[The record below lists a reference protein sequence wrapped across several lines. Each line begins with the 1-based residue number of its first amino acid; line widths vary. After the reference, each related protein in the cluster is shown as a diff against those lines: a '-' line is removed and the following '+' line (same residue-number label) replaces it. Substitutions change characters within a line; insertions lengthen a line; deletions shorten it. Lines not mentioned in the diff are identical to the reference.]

1 MKLIDDATVRRLLD
15 PAAAREAVDRALR
28 HFADGQAA
36 VQARVRTVAGPVKLS
51 TMAAVD
57 LGGRVAGAKVYTTIA
72 GRFRFVVL
80 LFDAES
86 GAPLA
91 VLESDAMTEVR
102 TAAVTA
108 VAARALAR
116 ADADTLAVF
125 GTGIQAG
132 SHVRALAGALPVRQ
146 VRVVSRGDA
155 RDFQPC
161 LPVRPGG
168 QPGAVEAA
176 RCGPAPHVG
185 CADLAFR
192 GFDGGGADS
201 GSLLVRRSRLRRRG
215 SRCGRLRRWWRGG

>member
-36 VQARVRTVAGPVKLS
+36 VQARVRTIAGPVKLS

-108 VAARALAR
+108 VAARALAGPMPTPSRSSAPAYRR
-116 ADADTLAVF
+116 APTSAPWPA
-125 GTGIQAG
+125 
-132 SHVRALAGALPVRQ
+132 
-146 VRVVSRGDA
+146 
-155 RDFQPC
+155 PC
-161 LPVRPGG
+161 PSG
-168 QPGAVEAA
+168 
-176 RCGPAPHVG
+176 RCGSSAAATRGISAAAWPRRR
-185 CADLAFR
+185 AFR
-192 GFDGGGADS
+192 SNRRERG
-201 GSLLVRRSRLRRRG
+201 RRSTG
-215 SRCGRLRRWWRGG
+215 PGWS